1 MVDCKLDPGS
11 VKRKPFSAFELFEY
25 RVTFT
30 IDYQNWTWIWPSSV
44 TDMIA
49 EKLI

>member
-1 MVDCKLDPGS
+1 MVDCKLDPDG

-30 IDYQNWTWIWPSSV
+30 IDYQIGLVIGLLLWQI
-44 TDMIA
+44 
-49 EKLI
+49 